1 MDNKQSERNNRGKM
15 IVEIDRRSGFCFGVI
30 NAIKAAEDELKET
43 DRLYCLGDIVH
54 NGMEVE
60 RLEKMGLKSIS
71 KEEYYSLKNCKVL
84 IRAHGE
90 PPETYKYAK
99 DNNIELI
106 DATCPVVL
114 TLQEKVKQSYGNN
127 LKKEGQVVIFGKQGH
142 AEIIGLNG
150 QTNHNAI
157 IIENLKDVDK
167 IDMSRPVSL
176 YSQTTKRIEDFH
188 EIATMVKQKIQPG
201 LPVEIKDT
209 ICRQVSNRVPNLK
222 EFATK
227 YDLILF
233 VAGVKSSNGQ
243 YLFTICKEVNS
254 NAFLISKISEINKEW
269 FNNIQ
274 SVGIC
279 GATSTP
285 NWLMEEVASWV
296 KTNFN

>member
-1 MDNKQSERNNRGKM
+1 
-15 IVEIDRRSGFCFGVI
+15 
-30 NAIKAAEDELKET
+30 
-43 DRLYCLGDIVH
+43 
-54 NGMEVE
+54 MEVS

-71 KEEYYSLKNCKVL
+71 KEEFFTLKNCRVL

-90 PPETYKYAK
+90 PPETYTYAEA
-99 DNNIELI
+99 NNIKLI

-114 TLQEKVKQSYGNN
+114 TLQEKVKRSYKSNVQQ
-127 LKKEGQVVIFGKQGH
+127 EGQVVIYGKKGH

-157 IIENLKDVDK
+157 IIEGLADIDK
-167 IDMSRPVSL
+167 IDMNKPVAL

-188 EIATMVKQKIQPG
+188 EIAKTVKNKVALG
-201 LPVEIKDT
+201 TPVEIKDT

-227 YDLILF
+227 YDVVLF
-233 VAGVKSSNGQ
+233 VAGRKSSNGK
-243 YLFTICKEVNS
+243 YLYTICKEVNT
-254 NAFLISKISEINKEW
+254 ATHMISKINEIEKEW
-269 FNNIQ
+269 FKNAK

-285 NWLMEEVASWV
+285 NWLMEEVAEWV